1 MTNEYF
7 ALVSC
12 EISPCELA
20 ALSSEVE
27 VIKLPADGAVD
38 KPVRAHPDMILCII
52 GDTLIT
58 HRAYYNAHIGILDRV
73 ASLGGLNVV
82 TSDHPRG
89 KDYPADVG
97 FNAAVTSTHI
107 ICNTKT
113 VAPEVLD
120 TAQNQGLTVVHVNQ
134 GYTACSCIVTDDSV
148 ITSDVGIHASLT
160 EHGIPVS
167 LASNRGISLPGYDVG
182 FVGGAGG
189 YCDGTLYFYG
199 DIREMECER
208 DIRCIAEEYGYGIKC
223 LSFPTLPDRG
233 GIKFIRYAK
242 R

>member
-27 VIKLPADGAVD
+27 VIKLPADDAVD
-38 KPVRAHPDMILCII
+38 MPVRSHPDMILCIV
-52 GDTLIT
+52 GDSLVTSA
-58 HRAYYNAHIGILDRV
+58 AYYSANRDVLDRV
-73 ASLGGLNVV
+73 ASLGGLSVV

-89 KDYPADVG
+89 KAYPADVG

-134 GYTACSCIVTDDSV
+134 GYAACSCIVTDDVV

-167 LASNRGISLPGYDVG
+167 LASNRGISLQGYDVG
-182 FVGGAGG
+182 FVGGCSG
-189 YCDGTLYFYG
+189 YATRTLYFYG

-223 LSFPTLPDRG
+223 LSSPTLTDRG

>member
-1 MTNEYF
+1 MNEYF

-12 EISPCELA
+12 EISPCELS

-38 KPVRAHPDMILCII
+38 APVRAHPDMILCII
-52 GDTLIT
+52 GDSLVTSA
-58 HRAYYNAHIGILDRV
+58 AYYSANRATLDRI
-73 ASLGGLNVV
+73 AELSGLHVV
-82 TSDHPRG
+82 PSGQPRG
-89 KDYPADVG
+89 EAYPADVG

-120 TAQNQGLTVVHVNQ
+120 AAQNQGLTVVHVNQ

-148 ITSDVGIHASLT
+148 ITSDVGIHATLAT
-160 EHGIPVS
+160 RCIPVS

-182 FVGGAGG
+182 FIGGCAG
-189 YCDGTLYFYG
+189 YATRTLYFYG
-199 DIREMECER
+199 DIRGMECER
-208 DIRCIAEEYGYGIKC
+208 DIRCIAEEYGYGITC
-223 LSFPTLPDRG
+223 LSSSTLTDRG